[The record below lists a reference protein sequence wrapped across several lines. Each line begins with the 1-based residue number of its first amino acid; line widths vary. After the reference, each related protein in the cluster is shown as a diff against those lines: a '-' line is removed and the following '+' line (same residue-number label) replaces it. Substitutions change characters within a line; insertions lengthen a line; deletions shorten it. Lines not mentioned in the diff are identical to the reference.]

1 MQAVCLSHYFWRAAK
16 ITRDEVI
23 IVFPAPKK
31 NTTHPKK
38 PTTNPLLCQGIALC
52 KGILL
57 LGIFACP
64 APSSSHL
71 LQPLPASGGN
81 FGTRPALRSPLCSR
95 FQFGSCPQPGPRP
108 HGMQPALTC
117 RGYSRFPSLRAVH
130 VARPSQNT
138 PPGPGC
144 FTRRIPQA
152 LVSREPSP
160 SGPRAPWLSALTF
173 QAEKTPSQPP
183 LSVLVLGQS
192 STSCLNHLCVF
203 LAAAFSEHGRL
214 PCLGTA
220 RLRLAPQQAQYA
232 QPQAW
237 GSVLVPQQPPSALG
251 RSQIRGCRR
260 SPVPPCPQPAPNT

>member
-1 MQAVCLSHYFWRAAK
+1 
-16 ITRDEVI
+16 
-23 IVFPAPKK
+23 
-31 NTTHPKK
+31 
-38 PTTNPLLCQGIALC
+38 
-52 KGILL
+52 
-57 LGIFACP
+57 
-64 APSSSHL
+64 
-71 LQPLPASGGN
+71 
-81 FGTRPALRSPLCSR
+81 
-95 FQFGSCPQPGPRP
+95 
-108 HGMQPALTC
+108 MQPALTC

-173 QAEKTPSQPP
+173 QAEKPPSQPP
-183 LSVLVLGQS
+183 LSVLLLGQS
-192 STSCLNHLCVF
+192 STSRLNHLCVF

-232 QPQAW
+232 QPQAP
-237 GSVLVPQQPPSALG
+237 GSVLVPQQPPSAPG

-260 SPVPPCPQPAPNT
+260 PPVPRRPQPAPNTSTTRNIPIPVPVPCAYPGGQALLAVQADATLIGDLGEVFILKLLEADVVGVAMAGHHQPLPSVRRGVEAQ